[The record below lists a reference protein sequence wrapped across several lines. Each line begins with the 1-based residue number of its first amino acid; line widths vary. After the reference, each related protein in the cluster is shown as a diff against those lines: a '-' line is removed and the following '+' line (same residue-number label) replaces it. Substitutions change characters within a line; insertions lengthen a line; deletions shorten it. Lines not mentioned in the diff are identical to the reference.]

1 MSTVIMVVK
10 QIINEH
16 HYEICDA
23 FNSGYKYVILEALTG
38 FGKSHVA
45 IAVAPALGSSYRR
58 S

>member
-1 MSTVIMVVK
+1 MVVK